1 MYNRVYK
8 ALLRCQCMRFRLDLG
23 KSKHETD
30 SVFLDCSQRYYSNTC
45 ELNKRCSSEKSN
57 KTEMFLYYWYF
68 LLFGVFPKLDGW
80 DVQYLFV
87 DGMIT

>member
-1 MYNRVYK
+1 
-8 ALLRCQCMRFRLDLG
+8 
-23 KSKHETD
+23 
-30 SVFLDCSQRYYSNTC
+30 
-45 ELNKRCSSEKSN
+45 
-57 KTEMFLYYWYF
+57 MFLYYWYF